1 MRSLENPK
9 PTSPNRPNPS
19 PNPANPLSAAALPI
33 SSSDEDNYLPA
44 LEEALNVS
52 EGEGDD
58 V

>member
-9 PTSPNRPNPS
+9 PTSPNRPNP
-19 PNPANPLSAAALPI
+19 ANPLSAAALPI
-33 SSSDEDNYLPA
+33 SSSVEDNYLPA